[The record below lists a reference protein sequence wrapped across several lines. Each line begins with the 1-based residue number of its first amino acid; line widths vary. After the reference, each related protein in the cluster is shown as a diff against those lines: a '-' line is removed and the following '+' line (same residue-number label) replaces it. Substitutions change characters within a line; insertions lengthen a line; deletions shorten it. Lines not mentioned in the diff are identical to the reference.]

1 MSYSLEQLETESAE
15 TFSPKSAIEHVI
27 SLLKAEHADIYVILV
42 YALAIGFLSLVVPI
56 AVQTLVNMIS
66 FGAIFQ
72 PVLILTVIVLVM
84 TTVSGALS
92 LVQIWVVE
100 LLQRRL
106 FVRIALDL
114 ALRIPRFQIL
124 VFRTEWPA
132 DLINRFFEVALVQ
145 KSISKLLLEGI
156 ALFLQASIGLLILS
170 FYHPFLVVFVLAVVG
185 GLVIIL
191 FILGRGAVR
200 TSIKESSAKHS
211 VLIWLENL
219 AGHPLIFRS
228 KIGSAYAFERADLV
242 TSHYIQTREK
252 HFKILFL
259 QKIGFVFL
267 QTVASATLL
276 GLGGYLVIQREL
288 SLGQLVASEIIV
300 SGVLASFSKL
310 GFLLESFY
318 DLVAS
323 ISKLDSLIELQVEP
337 DKGDALR
344 VDGEPLEILARNLT
358 VQFSDDRVVF
368 DDMNLHVKKG
378 EKIAIYGKN
387 GSGKSLFAD
396 LLLKFHI
403 PQKGCLLLSGQDTRD
418 LHPSSIRDKVQLIR
432 NIEAFRGTIED
443 NIKLGQNELSN
454 KRVREVLQALGLDED
469 LAQLKDGLRTWL
481 REDGRPLSNGQASRL
496 VLARALLMSPS
507 LLVIDSLLDD
517 LDREILLQLVLPT
530 LKAIECTVCVLTHDA
545 DLASAFPT
553 HYFLDN
559 GKLSVLKQEL
569 SHG

>member
-1 MSYSLEQLETESAE
+1 MSYSLEQLETESAG
-15 TFSPKSAIEHVI
+15 TFSPKSAVEHVI
-27 SLLKAEHADIYVILV
+27 SLLKAERKDICVILI

-72 PVLILTVIVLVM
+72 PVVILTVIVLAL
-84 TTVSGALS
+84 TTVSGILS
-92 LVQIWVVE
+92 LTQIWVVE

-145 KSISKLLLEGI
+145 KSVSKLLLEGI
-156 ALFLQASIGLLILS
+156 ALVLQASIGLLILS

-185 GLVIIL
+185 GLLVVL
-191 FILGRGAVR
+191 FVLGRGAVS

-228 KIGSAYAFERADLV
+228 RIGSKYAFERADLV
-242 TSHYIQTREK
+242 TSHYIQTRER
-252 HFKILFL
+252 HFRILFL

-267 QTVASATLL
+267 QTFASATLL
-276 GLGGYLVIQREL
+276 GLGGYLVIQHEL

-300 SGVLASFSKL
+300 SAVLASFSKL

-323 ISKLDSLIELQVEP
+323 ISKLDSLIELQIEP
-337 DKGDALR
+337 DKGDSLK
-344 VDGEPLEILARNLT
+344 VDQEPLEILARNLT
-358 VQFSDDRVVF
+358 VQFSEDRVVF
-368 DDMNLHVKKG
+368 DDINLHIKKG
-378 EKIAIYGKN
+378 EKFAIYGKN

-396 LLLKFHI
+396 LLLKFHV

-418 LHPSSIRDKVQLIR
+418 LHPRSIRDKVQLIR

-443 NIKLGQNELSN
+443 NVKLGQNGLTNE
-454 KRVREVLQALGLDED
+454 RVREVLHALGLNED
-469 LAQLKDGLRTWL
+469 LAQLKDGLKTWL

-496 VLARALLMSPS
+496 VLARALLMNPS

-517 LDREILLQLVLPT
+517 LDREILNQLVLPT
-530 LKAIECTVCVLTHDA
+530 LNSIECTVCVLTHDA
-545 DLASAFPT
+545 ELAAAFPS

-559 GKLSVLKQEL
+559 GKLSALEEL